1 MSQPEFNEAEW
12 IENLGTALAALA
24 GNDCEYTIRE
34 SRRVKRPLS
43 FGQSQVLAQ
52 LAEKD
57 HTAQETFRELHVK
70 LNRFPTKAME
80 ILISHPVI
88 CHALPNPSED
98 GMVQCV
104 LADEWYDFLLS
115 DLVSKT
121 MKSVLKVGGRESA
134 LILNRFLTLGESRQ
148 LRGFEITSF
157 QGVECKGPLYIGED
171 AYFAPYDDAKA
182 AYSLPE
188 YEGASSR
195 SLLDSK
201 STLATVFIREF
212 SWGITVGPPTRDG
225 EPIVRPQ
232 YPFLVSYE
240 SIIDLLSIAT
250 GKSLAAPHQ
259 YIRTDGSL
267 ENLSLGINKIYS
279 DGGRLTAKHV
289 LSDED
294 LETFTELFCGWQVF
308 NQKRDAVELAIMR
321 LAGSLSRRDRFD
333 VEDMILDTATAL
345 EIMYELDG
353 SEIGHK
359 LAIRAAWFLG
369 ANPDERSSILKSVR
383 KFYAIRS
390 AIVHSGKAKQ
400 SRREVS
406 SAFSDGFDLSRS
418 TVRKLLRDGRPSD
431 WDELVVAGEHLQL
444 DS

>member
-1 MSQPEFNEAEW
+1 M
-12 IENLGTALAALA
+12 
-24 GNDCEYTIRE
+24 R
-34 SRRVKRPLS
+34 RPLS

-201 STLATVFIREF
+201 STPATVFIREF

-250 GKSLAAPHQ
+250 GEVARRSAPI
-259 YIRTDGSL
+259 YPSTDGSL

-289 LSDED
+289 QDRTKIWRHSQNYFVVGRSSTRSEMRPV
-294 LETFTELFCGWQVF
+294 G
-308 NQKRDAVELAIMR
+308 VELAIMR

-333 VEDMILDTATAL
+333 VEDP
-345 EIMYELDG
+345 EIPR
-353 SEIGHK
+353 H
-359 LAIRAAWFLG
+359 
-369 ANPDERSSILKSVR
+369 
-383 KFYAIRS
+383 
-390 AIVHSGKAKQ
+390 
-400 SRREVS
+400 
-406 SAFSDGFDLSRS
+406 
-418 TVRKLLRDGRPSD
+418 
-431 WDELVVAGEHLQL
+431 
-444 DS
+444 